1 MKSIWIEI
9 EADETGAE
17 SVRIEGEDT
26 EPGAGYS
33 PLEIMAD
40 LVGVVE
46 SFKAKL
52 LEAQADAAKAAD
64 ITEAD

>member
-1 MKSIWIEI
+1 MKSILIEI

-17 SVRIEGEDT
+17 SVRIEGADT
-26 EPGAGYS
+26 EPGVGYS

-52 LEAQADAAKAAD
+52 LEAQAEAAEAAD
-64 ITEAD
+64 ITEAE